1 MQADREREGAMS
13 RAREWTVRVAE
24 YCGVLVLVVAALPL
38 LALGAFVAR
47 GVAVIVG
54 LFLMAGLLLLL
65 ALRPM
70 LRGRLGAALGL
81 RAVRRV

>member
-1 MQADREREGAMS
+1 MS
-13 RAREWTVRVAE
+13 RAREWTVKIAE

-38 LALGAFVAR
+38 VALGAFVAR

-54 LFLMAGLLLLL
+54 SFLAVALLLMLG
-65 ALRPM
+65 LRPM

-81 RAVRRV
+81 SPVRRV